1 MNKKT
6 GFLIFI
12 IICLIAVGA
21 FVVLRKFNP
30 TVLHYSTI
38 WGFEPTLQ
46 TIETAVI
53 TAIQGSPG
61 AVFTA
66 LSAAIG
72 GIALAIRQVV
82 SMKNSTETLV
92 TDLTNKGSALVDQA
106 RGETSKV
113 LVEFDEAKKSWSAER
128 LNLTGTIE
136 KANDDIKVLQDDR
149 YKLQQDLTALNAKMT
164 QVQSERD
171 EFYIQLTQYQKQ
183 TTH

>member
-6 GFLIFI
+6 GFFI
-12 IICLIAVGA
+12 ILIIGLCAVGA

-30 TVLHYSTI
+30 TILHYSES

-46 TIETAVI
+46 TVETAVV

-82 SMKNSTETLV
+82 SMRRRRVKPVKCWWSLTMRRNNGPLSAST
-92 TDLTNKGSALVDQA
+92 
-106 RGETSKV
+106 
-113 LVEFDEAKKSWSAER
+113 
-128 LNLTGTIE
+128 
-136 KANDDIKVLQDDR
+136 
-149 YKLQQDLTALNAKMT
+149 
-164 QVQSERD
+164 
-171 EFYIQLTQYQKQ
+171 
-183 TTH
+183 

>member
-21 FVVLRKFNP
+21 FVVLRKFNRKFNP

-113 LVEFDEAKKSWSAER
+113 LVEFDEAK
-128 LNLTGTIE
+128 
-136 KANDDIKVLQDDR
+136 
-149 YKLQQDLTALNAKMT
+149 
-164 QVQSERD
+164 
-171 EFYIQLTQYQKQ
+171 
-183 TTH
+183 